1 MDFMYLIRNFFKQT
15 NCWRKKEMHT
25 NTGNTGEEIL
35 LCAELNLWLSNMRK
49 AERALERLT
58 HNFPRN
64 RITSPITFTL
74 PIRRMLLMI
83 YSVAIA
89 EALQKLLPVIAI
101 CKSHKPTIR
110 KHMCIHYRTKIIMAS
125 AYIYQKK
132 LWLQHIYCEK
142 F

>member
-1 MDFMYLIRNFFKQT
+1 
-15 NCWRKKEMHT
+15 MHT

-83 YSVAIA
+83 NSVAIA
-89 EALQKLLPVIAI
+89 EALQKLLPVMAI
-101 CKSHKPTIR
+101 CKPQADNQETR
-110 KHMCIHYRTKIIMAS
+110 ACIKGTK
-125 AYIYQKK
+125 
-132 LWLQHIYCEK
+132 
-142 F
+142 